1 MFQRPLR
8 VDFSDK
14 VNIKVRSE
22 DSKGVN
28 QRNSCGRAFPGSWE
42 GREVCLLYRRK
53 SKEVT
58 VAGARRGREG
68 EAER

>member
-1 MFQRPLR
+1 MIQRAVR

-22 DSKGVN
+22 GSKRVN
-28 QRNSCGRAFPGSWE
+28 QRDSSGRAFLGSRG

-53 SKEVT
+53 SREAT
-58 VAGARRGREG
+58 VAGARREGEG